1 MRDVLSNDIVGVVQQ
16 DRRDKGQ
23 GRRVRVTSE
32 QNMQGYLPCHFLP
45 LISLLP
51 LLPFFPLLPV
61 LPVYVFPLQ
70 SFGSLHLIMEDI
82 IVLDRTKNNLASS
95 ITIVRRLKM
104 LLDAMAQLQD
114 KVFFFIPCSFTL
126 RPLFSILSLLS
137 SLFLHFLKYE
147 QANQREYKAVANLL
161 EAMEQLMSA
170 FSPYRDVPCVCSHSL
185 PPCLPPPR
193 TT

>member
-1 MRDVLSNDIVGVVQQ
+1 MSFPPSHLS
-16 DRRDKGQ
+16 
-23 GRRVRVTSE
+23 S
-32 QNMQGYLPCHFLP
+32 PSP
-45 LISLLP
+45 
-51 LLPFFPLLPV
+51 PFFPLLPV
-61 LPVYVFPLQ
+61 LPVSLFPLQ

-170 FSPYRDVPCVCSHSL
+170 FSPYRDVPCVCSHSSSFFPPSL
-185 PPCLPPPR
+185 PPSLPPSPPPPR
-193 TT
+193 TTSVTF

>member
-1 MRDVLSNDIVGVVQQ
+1 MSFPPSHLS
-16 DRRDKGQ
+16 
-23 GRRVRVTSE
+23 S
-32 QNMQGYLPCHFLP
+32 PFL
-45 LISLLP
+45 
-51 LLPFFPLLPV
+51 PLLPV
-61 LPVYVFPLQ
+61 LPVSLFTLQ

-114 KVFFFIPCSFTL
+114 KVFFFIPLFLYSLSSLLASPFTL
-126 RPLFSILSLLS
+126 FS
-137 SLFLHFLKYE
+137 SLFLHFLKYK
-147 QANQREYKAVANLL
+147 QANQREYKTVANLL